1 LREDCSAGSGYT
13 HCYDLFFLLSHG
25 QFVDRFS
32 VATGLGQVKIRG
44 VNARDGVKKG
54 RDVVI

>member
-25 QFVDRFS
+25 QFVDSS
-32 VATGLGQVKIRG
+32 VSQRG
-44 VNARDGVKKG
+44 RGKSRIEASRLVTACERA
-54 RDVVI
+54 